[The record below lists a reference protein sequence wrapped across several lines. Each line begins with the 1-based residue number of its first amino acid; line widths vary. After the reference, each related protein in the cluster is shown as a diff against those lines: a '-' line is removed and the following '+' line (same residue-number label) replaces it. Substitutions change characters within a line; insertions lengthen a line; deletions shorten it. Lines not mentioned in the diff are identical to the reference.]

1 MNQEPKQDDL
11 LAAFENP
18 EMDPTPEIAPVMPET
33 SQVPP
38 AVNSIPNVE
47 SNVSGMPDTSS
58 VKHQV
63 DEKINMDNILPPELQ
78 NTKENVS
85 VQQDVPVNNNIEVQP
100 VEPQSV
106 VENTQSE
113 FVNQEVKSIEPQQ
126 EVDPSI
132 SVAQSSVPEKK
143 EEPDSLKK
151 NLKFI
156 AILFAVIVAFI
167 LLLPTIMNLL
177 GSGY

>member
-18 EMDPTPEIAPVMPET
+18 EMDPTPEITPVMPET

-38 AVNSIPNVE
+38 VVNSIPNVE
-47 SNVSGMPDTSS
+47 PNVSVMPDTSS
-58 VKHQV
+58 VTHQV

-85 VQQDVPVNNNIEVQP
+85 VQQDVSANNNIIQQHVESQP
-100 VEPQSV
+100 IT
-106 VENTQSE
+106 ENTQSQ
-113 FVNQEVKSIEPQQ
+113 VNNQEVKSIESQQ

-132 SVAQSSVPEKK
+132 SVVQTSVPEKK